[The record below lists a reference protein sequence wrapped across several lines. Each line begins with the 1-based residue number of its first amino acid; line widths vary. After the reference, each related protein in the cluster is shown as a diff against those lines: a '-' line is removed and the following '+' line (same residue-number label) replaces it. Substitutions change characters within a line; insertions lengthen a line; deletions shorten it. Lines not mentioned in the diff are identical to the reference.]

1 MLRNSTEE
9 IAGIKN
15 VIDFLSEKVDE
26 PMHATKEISAI
37 PSLVT
42 KLQAVIAAKDKQLES
57 LEETIDK
64 LEQYSRR

>member
-26 PMHATKEISAI
+26 PMHATKEISVI
-37 PSLVT
+37 PSGSGQPLKIRSWT
-42 KLQAVIAAKDKQLES
+42 
-57 LEETIDK
+57 
-64 LEQYSRR
+64 